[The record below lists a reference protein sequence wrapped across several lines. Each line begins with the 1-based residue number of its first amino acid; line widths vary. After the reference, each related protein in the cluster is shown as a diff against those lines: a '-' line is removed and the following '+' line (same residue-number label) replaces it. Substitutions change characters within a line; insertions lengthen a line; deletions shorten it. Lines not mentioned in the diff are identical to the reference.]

1 MFKLSESQLNRMFR
15 SAPIFTK
22 GDGTTIR
29 AYHEILSNINESDVL
44 TESEF
49 LFCREGE
56 LKQGDIVIVEGER
69 FKVQYVKRNGDN
81 TADCFISLAGGA
93 HARYR

>member
-15 SAPIFTK
+15 SAPLYVK
-22 GDGTTIR
+22 GDGKHVH
-29 AYHEILSNINESDVL
+29 AYHEITSTDESGVL
-44 TESEF
+44 TETEF
-49 LFCREGE
+49 LFCREGD
-56 LKQGDIVIVEGER
+56 LSQGDIVTVEGQK

-81 TADCFISLAGGA
+81 TADCFITLAGGT

>member
-1 MFKLSESQLNRMFR
+1 MFKLTESQLNRMFR

-22 GDGTTIR
+22 GDGTTIK
-29 AYHEILSNINESDVL
+29 AYHEITSTEESGVL
-44 TESEF
+44 TETEF

-56 LKQGDIVIVEGER
+56 LKQGDIVIVDGER
-69 FKVQYVKRNGDN
+69 FKVQYVTRNGDN
-81 TADCFISLAGGA
+81 TSDCFIALAGGA

>member
-1 MFKLSESQLNRMFR
+1 MFKLSESQLNRMFK
-15 SAPIFTK
+15 SAPVFSVEGGK
-22 GDGTTIR
+22 SIR
-29 AYHEILSNINESDVL
+29 AYHEFTTTDEQGVI

-49 LFCREGE
+49 LFCREGD
-56 LKQGDIVIVEGER
+56 LNQGDVVIVDGER

-81 TADCFISLAGGA
+81 TSDCFIARAGGT